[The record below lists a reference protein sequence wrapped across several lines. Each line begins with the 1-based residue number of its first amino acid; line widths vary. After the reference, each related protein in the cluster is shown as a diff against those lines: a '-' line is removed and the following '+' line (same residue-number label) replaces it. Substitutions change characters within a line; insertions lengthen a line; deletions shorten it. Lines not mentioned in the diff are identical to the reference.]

1 MVIFLEGYSMDN
13 NIYRDIAS
21 ERGLPLNFVVKDYY
35 LMRLLQYVSMYGNE
49 MFILT
54 GGTAINKVY
63 LGEKARFSED
73 ADFEIAGKKDIR
85 SVIAQIDVI
94 RANSSDFF
102 KTERRLL
109 KIYGQVDFFYETS
122 NKFLDK
128 VRLDVAFNEFGEKSS
143 FQKVNEITSPFSQER
158 VHNLYVYK
166 LEELL
171 ARKLYAMYNRT
182 EGKDLYDFF
191 YGIQIADNSK
201 LYNAI
206 ERFFKRK
213 SLVIEKTLPAII
225 DKLRSTKEDYIA
237 AKVNNYIP
245 FQFRPKSWKILS
257 NSIADFISRLTK

>member
-1 MVIFLEGYSMDN
+1 M
-13 NIYRDIAS
+13 
-21 ERGLPLNFVVKDYY
+21 
-35 LMRLLQYVSMYGNE
+35 
-49 MFILT
+49 
-54 GGTAINKVY
+54 NKVY

-109 KIYGQVDFFYETS
+109 KIYSQVDFFYETS
-122 NKFLDK
+122 NNFSDK
-128 VRLDVAFNEFGEKSS
+128 VRLDVAFNESGEKSS
-143 FQKVNEITSPFSQER
+143 YQKVNEITSQFSQER

-191 YGIQIADNSK
+191 YGVQIVDSSK

-213 SLVIEKTLPAII
+213 SLLIEKVLPAIV
-225 DKLRSTKEDYIA
+225 DKLRSTEEDYIA